1 MTTLSA
7 ASATIDVPELSD
19 LTQDKTLA
27 SARFMKS
34 ARARSQQG
42 FVFAKVVMKPYSAF
56 DVREYVKQI
65 TDERNILAGIPN
77 ALGYQRIVEVG
88 SGGYLVRQYMYS
100 SVYDRLSTRPFLED
114 IEKRW
119 LSYQLLSAVKD
130 CHAQNLYHGDIKT
143 ENLLVT
149 SWNWLYL
156 TDFSSSIKPT
166 TLPEDNPA
174 DFSFYFDTSARR
186 VCYIAP
192 ERFTS
197 GSTEEAPQ
205 ELNWAMD
212 MFSVG
217 CAIAEMFLEGPIFS
231 LSQIFKYRSGEYN
244 PEHAHIENIDDPEVR
259 AMVLNMIDL
268 DPEKRYSAE
277 QHLSFY
283 KSRIFPEYFYSF
295 LHDYMQDFTEPV
307 SNGAQLV
314 LDSEILAE
322 SDRKIER
329 VFYDFDKIAYF
340 LGYNEQVSDAEKEGT
355 NSLHKTV
362 SGKPDVHIDNAL
374 HDGTLLFLT
383 LVSSA
388 LRNTAKSSARLKAC
402 GMLTSFAHR
411 LPDEAKLDRIL
422 PYVVGML
429 SDKSDAVKV
438 AALHATT
445 SILDSVRVVSP
456 VNAYLF
462 PEYVFPR
469 LRQFLNVEKS
479 QPSVLTRAAYASCLA
494 SLALASGRMLDMVQA
509 IRADGRF
516 PSLSDEVLAPDASFH
531 GLYDVARAELVLHFE
546 ESTTILITDPE
557 TSVRRALLGSISRLC
572 LFFGSTKSSD
582 VILSHLN
589 TYLNETDWM
598 LRCAFYDALV
608 GVATYVGTSSLEQFI
623 MPIMIGS
630 MTDAEH
636 FVVER
641 VTRSLARM
649 AALGLF
655 QRAILWDLTGLIS
668 RYLVHPSS
676 WLREAA
682 AQFVEQACQFLSA
695 ADRYCIMLPILQP
708 FLRAPLLD
716 FSEECILDKLKSP
729 LSRAVF
735 EAAVLWA
742 SKREKSLFWT
752 AASRDGTF
760 TAAQS
765 ETSLVTSNFT
775 KRFPNR
781 IPPSQK
787 DKDDQQSLDTLK
799 NFGMVP
805 DDEVK
810 LMALREYIL
819 KYSQHKTEIV
829 TDELQRTLGKI
840 VSLAQLDITPQNVFF
855 DTVQPYRPARRR
867 RTSPR
872 PVEAGNA
879 RTIADALMDASVTI
893 DAATPSRTQSADDS
907 GKPTRSQ
914 AVPVDAKNRKSSSG
928 ERTPT
933 DLKADSVDRP
943 NIRIEGI
950 KGESARRSSS
960 VAGRHALLDSNRLSA
975 ERRDSKSLKHHNS
988 SFNLPHRAE
997 TIKAGAEIS
1006 TTQETAFGKLDRS
1019 PSDKL
1024 GGHESAL
1031 TQSLNVTE
1039 KSRSRSPMSQMSGRV
1054 PFEAN
1059 HTYTGGEP
1067 AVIRLLDSHV
1077 ADNFPIDLLDFG
1089 AEEKSSDVEIAIK
1102 SATTPTYQPNQATAG
1117 TVHGNK
1123 EPWRPA
1129 GLLLAQFVEHT
1140 AAINRILAAP
1150 DHAYFVTASDDGT
1163 CRIWDT
1169 SRLEKNVS
1177 ARSRYT
1183 HRHASGTKVKS
1194 LCFIDDTHAFVSGA
1208 TDGSIHAVRVDVK
1221 AAEGNEPTKFSKP
1234 TLIRDWQI
1242 PPQPSEAPRS
1252 PDATKVADDIREH
1265 AVCMHHYREQNSR
1278 SVLLI
1283 ATSMCRILMVD
1294 MKNMELIRIMHNP
1307 LHHGTPTTF
1316 CVDKKHHWVML
1327 GTSHGILDLWDLRF
1341 KLRLRSFGIGGAGI
1355 GHRVDKLLLHPSRG
1369 HGKWVVASCGGEISI
1384 WDIEKLTCREVL
1396 RPASLKLSQ
1405 DSARKPKNYEPWHPD
1420 EESSENM
1427 LKRFASQIDADE
1439 ALLQPSMK
1447 NNLTNPVSAD
1457 PKISTSSQSRPP
1469 PPSSQPS
1476 PSITSLLIFNDYLSN
1491 PSQPSATPIKSA
1503 LMLSAGSDRTLRYWN
1518 LAHIEQSFIVSGPML
1533 NVVGEENRVKPRYET
1548 SWPTSMSLSGL
1559 VQLVEEKLSD
1569 TGAAA
1574 VVDETMGTGR
1584 GIARKRREATA
1595 ANRDRDRDAKEKG
1608 AGAGGKQGQGQGPG
1622 GGKTNASASASASA
1636 VAKTPRNT
1644 IISLAQEQ
1652 MLKTHMDDITDVC
1665 LLRKPYGC
1673 IVSVDRGG
1681 AVFVF
1686 H

>member
-7 ASATIDVPELSD
+7 ASATIDVPELAD
-19 LTQDKTLA
+19 LSQDKTLA

-34 ARARSQQG
+34 VRARSHQG
-42 FVFAKVVMKPYSAF
+42 FVFVKVVMKPYSAF
-56 DVREYVKQI
+56 DVRDYVKQI
-65 TDERNILAGIPN
+65 ADERNTLAGIPN

-88 SGGYLVRQYMYS
+88 SCGFLVRQYMYS

-119 LSYQLLSAVKD
+119 LSYQLLCAVRD

-156 TDFSSSIKPT
+156 TDFSSSIKPP

-197 GSTEEAPQ
+197 GSTDEAPQ

-217 CAIAEMFLEGPIFS
+217 CAIAEMFLEGPIFT

-244 PEHAHIENIDDPEVR
+244 PEHAHINKIDDPEVR
-259 AMVLNMIDL
+259 AMILNMIDL

-283 KSRIFPEYFYSF
+283 KSKIFPEYFYSF
-295 LHDYMQDFTEPV
+295 LHDYMQDLTEPTTTD
-307 SNGAQLV
+307 AQLA
-314 LDSEILAE
+314 LDSEILVE
-322 SDRKIER
+322 SDRKVER
-329 VFYDFDKIAYF
+329 VFHDFDKIAYF
-340 LGYNEQVSDAEKEGT
+340 LGYSEHIEQQGVHGSD
-355 NSLHKTV
+355 SLPRAV
-362 SGKPDVHIDNAL
+362 SGKPDVHIDNDL
-374 HDGTLLFLT
+374 HDGTLLFLA

-388 LRNTAKSSARLKAC
+388 MRNTAKSSARLKAC
-402 GMLTSFAHR
+402 DMLTSFAHR

-422 PYVVGML
+422 PYLVGML

-438 AALHATT
+438 AALHATA

-462 PEYVFPR
+462 PEYIFPR

-479 QPSVLTRAAYASCLA
+479 QPSALIRAAYASCLA

-516 PSLSDEVLAPDASFH
+516 PALSNDALAADSSFH
-531 GLYDVARAELVLHFE
+531 GLYDVARAELIPHFE
-546 ESTTILITDPE
+546 ESTTMLITDPE

-589 TYLNETDWM
+589 TYLNEPDWI

-608 GVATYVGTSSLEQFI
+608 GVAVYVGTSSLEQFI
-623 MPIMIGS
+623 VPIMLGS
-630 MTDAEH
+630 MVDAEH
-636 FVVER
+636 FVVEK
-641 VTRSLARM
+641 VIRSFARM

-655 QRAILWDLTGLIS
+655 QRALLWDLTGLIS
-668 RYLVHPSS
+668 RYLVHPSI
-676 WLREAA
+676 WIREAA
-682 AQFVEQACQFLSA
+682 AQFIEQACKFLSP
-695 ADRYCIMLPILQP
+695 ADRYCVMLPILHP

-716 FSEECILDKLKSP
+716 FSEESILDKLKTP

-742 SKREKSLFWT
+742 SKRDRSLFWT
-752 AASRDGTF
+752 AASRDGVF

-765 ETSLVTSNFT
+765 EASFVASNFT

-787 DKDDQQSLDTLK
+787 DKDDQQSLETLR
-799 NFGMVP
+799 NFGLGP

-810 LMALREYIL
+810 LLALREYIL
-819 KYSQHKTEIV
+819 KYSQRKTDAV
-829 TDELQRTLGKI
+829 PDGTQRMLGNI
-840 VSLAQLDITPQNVFF
+840 VSLAQLEITPQNVFF
-855 DTVQPYRPARRR
+855 DAVQPYRPARSQH
-867 RTSPR
+867 TSPR
-872 PVEAGNA
+872 PADRGSA
-879 RTIADALMDASVTI
+879 RSIADALMDASVSI
-893 DAATPSRTQSADDS
+893 EPPTPGRASSVEGGSDTTRT
-907 GKPTRSQ
+907 K
-914 AVPVDAKNRKSSSG
+914 AVPVDASTRKSSSG
-928 ERTPT
+928 PETPV
-933 DLKADSVDRP
+933 DSRVGSIDRP

-950 KGESARRSSS
+950 KGEGAKRSSS
-960 VAGRHALLDSNRLSA
+960 VSGRHALLDTDKLSA
-975 ERRDSKSLKHHNS
+975 ERRDSKSLKYRNS
-988 SFNLPHRAE
+988 SFNLPNRAE
-997 TIKAGAEIS
+997 TIKADAEIS
-1006 TTQETAFGKLDRS
+1006 TTQENAFAKLNRS
-1019 PSDKL
+1019 PTDKF
-1024 GGHESAL
+1024 GGQDSAL
-1031 TQSLNVTE
+1031 TQSLNATE
-1039 KSRSRSPMSQMSGRV
+1039 KSRSKSPLSLVSGQAH
-1054 PFEAN
+1054 FEAK
-1059 HTYTGGEP
+1059 HTYTGNEP
-1067 AVIRLLDSHV
+1067 AVFRLLDSHV

-1089 AEEKSSDVEIAIK
+1089 PAKKSSEVEIPIR
-1102 SATTPTYQPNQATAG
+1102 SATTPSQQPNQTAANITNG
-1117 TVHGNK
+1117 SK
-1123 EPWRPA
+1123 EPWQPA
-1129 GLLLAQFVEHT
+1129 GLLLAQFIEHT
-1140 AAINRILAAP
+1140 AAINRVLAAP
-1150 DHAYFVTASDDGT
+1150 DHAFFVTASDDGT
-1163 CRIWDT
+1163 CKVWDT

-1183 HRHASGTKVKS
+1183 HRHAPETKVKA
-1194 LCFIDDTHAFVSGA
+1194 LCFIDDTHTFVSAA

-1221 AAEGNEPTKFSKP
+1221 PAEGNEPTRFSKP
-1234 TLIRDWQI
+1234 VLVRDWQI
-1242 PPQPSEAPRS
+1242 PQQQSQPQSS
-1252 PDATKVADDIREH
+1252 PTTAAQNDGTREH
-1265 AVCMHHYREQNSR
+1265 AVCLHHHREQNSQ

-1283 ATSMCRILMVD
+1283 ATNACRILMID
-1294 MKNMELIRIMHNP
+1294 MKNMEAIRIMHNP

-1316 CVDKKHHWVML
+1316 CVDRKHHWLML

-1355 GHRVDKLLLHPSRG
+1355 GCRVDKLLLHPSRG
-1369 HGKWVVASCGGEISI
+1369 HGKWIVASCGGEISI

-1396 RPASLKLSQ
+1396 RPSSFKYS
-1405 DSARKPKNYEPWHPD
+1405 SSRKIKNYEPWLPD

-1427 LKRFASQIDADE
+1427 LKRFASQVKDDE
-1439 ALLQPSMK
+1439 TALQPSL
-1447 NNLTNPVSAD
+1447 NQNAD
-1457 PKISTSSQSRPP
+1457 PKHSDSATTSSTPQ
-1469 PPSSQPS
+1469 PPSIS
-1476 PSITSLLIFNDYLSN
+1476 SLLLPLDYVPTNAN
-1491 PSQPSATPIKSA
+1491 PNTAPTKHP
-1503 LMLSAGSDRTLRYWN
+1503 LMLTAGTDRTLRYWS
-1518 LAHIEQSFIVSGPML
+1518 LAHIESSFIISGPML
-1533 NVVGEENRVKPRYET
+1533 NVVGEDSANKIRPRYET

-1559 VQLVEEKLSD
+1559 VMLVEEKLTDTAEEVRGTPTRKKRGDRD
-1569 TGAAA
+1569 TGGKGH
-1574 VVDETMGTGR
+1574 VHGH
-1584 GIARKRREATA
+1584 
-1595 ANRDRDRDAKEKG
+1595 DAGSKG
-1608 AGAGGKQGQGQGPG
+1608 S
-1622 GGKTNASASASASA
+1622 SAS
-1636 VAKTPRNT
+1636 AKTPRNT
-1644 IISLAQEQ
+1644 LISAAQSQ
-1652 MLKTHMDDITDVC
+1652 MLKTHMDDISDIC
-1665 LLRKPYGC
+1665 LLRRPYGC

>member
-1 MTTLSA
+1 MGQGYSMTTLSA

-34 ARARSQQG
+34 MRARSQQG
-42 FVFAKVVMKPYSAF
+42 FVYVKAVMKPYSSF
-56 DVREYVKQI
+56 DVRDYVRQI
-65 TDERNILAGIPN
+65 RDERNTLAGIPN

-88 SGGYLVRQYMYS
+88 SAGFLVRQYIYS

-119 LSYQLLSAVKD
+119 LSYQLLCAVRD
-130 CHAQNLYHGDIKT
+130 CHARNLYHGDIKT

-156 TDFSSSIKPT
+156 SDFSSSFKPT

-197 GSTEEAPQ
+197 GSTDEAPQ

-231 LSQIFKYRSGEYN
+231 LSQIFKYKSGEYS
-244 PEHAHIENIDDPEVR
+244 PEHAHIEKIDDPEVR

-277 QHLSFY
+277 QNLSFY
-283 KSRIFPEYFYSF
+283 KTKIFPEYFYSF
-295 LHDYMQDFTEPV
+295 LHDYMQDLTEPV
-307 SNGAQLV
+307 SSGTQLV
-314 LDSEILAE
+314 LDSEILFE
-322 SDRKIER
+322 SDRKVEK
-329 VFYDFDKIAYF
+329 VFHDLDKIAYF
-340 LGYNEQVSDAEKEGT
+340 LGYSEHITDAEKEGAT
-355 NSLHKTV
+355 GLQKTA
-362 SGKPDVHIDNAL
+362 SGISDIHIDNAL
-374 HDGTLLFLT
+374 HDGTLLFLA

-388 LRNTAKSSARLKAC
+388 IRNTSKASARLKAC
-402 GMLTSFAHR
+402 DMLTSFAHR

-429 SDKSDAVKV
+429 SDKSDAVRV

-462 PEYVFPR
+462 PEYIFPR
-469 LRQFLNVEKS
+469 LRQFLSVEKS
-479 QPSVLTRAAYASCLA
+479 QPSALIRAAYASCLA

-509 IRADGRF
+509 IRADGRV
-516 PSLSDEVLAPDASFH
+516 PALSNEILGLESSFH
-531 GLYDVARAELVLHFE
+531 GLYDVARAELIPHFE
-546 ESTTILITDPE
+546 ESTTMLITDTE

-572 LFFGSTKSSD
+572 LFFGSSKSSD

-589 TYLNETDWM
+589 TYLNEPDWI

-623 MPIMIGS
+623 VPIMIGS
-630 MTDAEH
+630 MVDPEH
-636 FVVER
+636 FVVEKVIR
-641 VTRSLARM
+641 CFARM

-655 QRAILWDLTGLIS
+655 QRALLWDLTGLVS

-676 WLREAA
+676 WIREAA
-682 AQFVEQACQFLSA
+682 AQFIEQACQFLSA

-716 FSEECILDKLKSP
+716 FSEDSILDKLKSP
-729 LSRAVF
+729 ISRAIF

-742 SKREKSLFWT
+742 SKRERSLFWT
-752 AASRDGTF
+752 AAGRDGAF
-760 TAAQS
+760 TVAQS
-765 ETSLVTSNFT
+765 DTSFVTSNFT

-787 DKDDQQSLDTLK
+787 DKDDQQSLETLR

-819 KYSQHKTEIV
+819 KYSQRKTEALPDD
-829 TDELQRTLGKI
+829 TQRMLGNI
-840 VSLAQLDITPQNVFF
+840 VSLAQLEVTPQNVFF
-855 DTVQPYRPARRR
+855 DTVQPYRPARTRPA
-867 RTSPR
+867 SPR
-872 PVEAGNA
+872 PVGTGNA
-879 RTIADALMDASVTI
+879 RSIADALMDASVSI
-893 DAATPSRTQSADDS
+893 GPATQAQPTSSNVKGGPSQPQSVPSD
-907 GKPTRSQ
+907 GKNTRS
-914 AVPVDAKNRKSSSG
+914 PSG
-928 ERTPT
+928 EQTP
-933 DLKADSVDRP
+933 AGFRAGSVDRP
-943 NIRIEGI
+943 NIRIEGV
-950 KGESARRSSS
+950 KEESAKRASS
-960 VAGRHALLDSNRLSA
+960 VSGRHALLDTDRLSA
-975 ERRDSKSLKHHNS
+975 ERRDSKNLKHRNS
-988 SFNLPHRAE
+988 SFNLLSRAE
-997 TIKAGAEIS
+997 TIKADAEIS
-1006 TTQETAFGKLDRS
+1006 TTQENAFGKLDRS
-1019 PSDKL
+1019 PTDKL
-1024 GGHESAL
+1024 GGHDSAL
-1031 TQSLNVTE
+1031 TQSLNATE
-1039 KSRSRSPMSQMSGRV
+1039 KSRSKSPMSQRSSRA

-1059 HTYTGGEP
+1059 HTYTGNEP

-1089 AEEKSSDVEIAIK
+1089 AAKKSSDIEVAIK
-1102 SATTPTYQPNQATAG
+1102 SATTPNQQPSQAITHAAN
-1117 TVHGNK
+1117 GNK

-1140 AAINRILAAP
+1140 AAINRVVAAP
-1150 DHAYFVTASDDGT
+1150 DHAFFVTASDDGT
-1163 CRIWDT
+1163 CKIWDT

-1183 HRHASGTKVKS
+1183 HRHSPGARVKS
-1194 LCFIDDTHAFVSGA
+1194 LCFIEDTHAFVSGA
-1208 TDGSIHAVRVDVK
+1208 TDGSIHVVRVDVK
-1221 AAEGNEPTKFSKP
+1221 AAEGNDPTRFSKP
-1234 TLIRDWQI
+1234 VLVRDWQI
-1242 PPQPSEAPRS
+1242 PQQPTEAHRPPNVVNS
-1252 PDATKVADDIREH
+1252 NDDNHEH
-1265 AVCMHHYREQNSR
+1265 AVCMHHYRDQSSQ
-1278 SVLLI
+1278 SVLLV
-1283 ATSMCRILMVD
+1283 ATDMCRILMVD
-1294 MKNMELIRIMHNP
+1294 MKNMELIRVMHNP

-1316 CVDKKHHWVML
+1316 CVDRKHHWMML

-1355 GHRVDKLLLHPSRG
+1355 GQRVDKLLLHPSRG

-1396 RPASLKLSQ
+1396 RPSSFKYDTS
-1405 DSARKPKNYEPWHPD
+1405 RKIKNYEPWHPD
-1420 EESSENM
+1420 EESGENM
-1427 LKRFASQIDADE
+1427 LKRFASQIEVDDT
-1439 ALLQPSMK
+1439 LLQPQPLI
-1447 NNLTNPVSAD
+1447 NQEQPQ
-1457 PKISTSSQSRPP
+1457 SQSDESKTPASASPP
-1469 PPSSQPS
+1469 TQTPT
-1476 PSITSLLIFNDYLSN
+1476 ITTLHIFTDYLSN
-1491 PSQPSATPIKSA
+1491 PSQPTNPQKTT
-1503 LMLSAGSDRTLRYWN
+1503 LMLSAGTDRTLRHWN
-1518 LAHIEQSFIVSGPML
+1518 LTHIEQSSIISGPML
-1533 NVVGEENRVKPRYET
+1533 NVVGEGDTRIKPRYET

-1569 TGAAA
+1569 AASDDPSKA
-1574 VVDETMGTGR
+1574 
-1584 GIARKRREATA
+1584 APRKK
-1595 ANRDRDRDAKEKG
+1595 RDAGKSSDKQAQG
-1608 AGAGGKQGQGQGPG
+1608 HAGGL
-1622 GGKTNASASASASA
+1622 
-1636 VAKTPRNT
+1636 VKTPRNT
-1644 IISLAQEQ
+1644 IISMAQEQ
-1652 MLKTHMDDITDVC
+1652 MLKTHMDDVSDVC
-1665 LLRKPYGC
+1665 LLRRPYGC
-1673 IVSVDRGG
+1673 VVSVDRGG

>member
-34 ARARSQQG
+34 VRARSQQG
-42 FVFAKVVMKPYSAF
+42 FVFVKVVMKPYSSF
-56 DVREYVKQI
+56 DVRDYVKQI

-88 SGGYLVRQYMYS
+88 SGGFLVRQYVYS

-149 SWNWLYL
+149 SWSWLYL

-192 ERFTS
+192 ERFTA
-197 GSTEEAPQ
+197 GSTEDGPQ

-217 CAIAEMFLEGPIFS
+217 CVIAEMFLEGPIFS

-244 PEHAHIENIDDPEVR
+244 PEHAHIDKIDDPEVR

-277 QHLSFY
+277 QHLTFY
-283 KSRIFPEYFYSF
+283 KSKIFPEYFYNF
-295 LHDYMQDFTEPV
+295 LHDYMQDLTEPM

-314 LDSEILAE
+314 LDPEILAE

-340 LGYNEQVSDAEKEGT
+340 LGYSEEVHDDEKEGV

-402 GMLTSFAHR
+402 GMLTSFAYR

-429 SDKSDAVKV
+429 NDKSDAVKV

-445 SILDSVRVVSP
+445 SILDSVKVVSP
-456 VNAYLF
+456 INAYLF

-469 LRQFLNVEKS
+469 LRQFLNVEKF
-479 QPSVLTRAAYASCLA
+479 QPSALTRAAYASCLA

-516 PSLSDEVLAPDASFH
+516 PSLSNEILAPDASFH
-531 GLYDVARAELVLHFE
+531 GLYDVARAELVPHFE
-546 ESTTILITDPE
+546 ESTTILITDPD

-589 TYLNETDWM
+589 TYLNEPDWM

-623 MPIMIGS
+623 VPIMIGS
-630 MTDAEH
+630 MTDAEY

-641 VTRSLARM
+641 VIRSFARM

-655 QRAILWDLTGLIS
+655 QRPILWELTGLIS
-668 RYLVHPSS
+668 RYLVHPSG

-708 FLRAPLLD
+708 FLRAPLLA

-742 SKREKSLFWT
+742 SKRERSLFWT
-752 AASRDGTF
+752 AAGRDGAF

-765 ETSLVTSNFT
+765 ENSLVTSNFA

-787 DKDDQQSLDTLK
+787 DKDDQQALDTLR
-799 NFGMVP
+799 NFGMAP

-819 KYSQHKTEIV
+819 KYSQHKSESDS
-829 TDELQRTLGKI
+829 DELQRTLGKI
-840 VSLAQLDITPQNVFF
+840 VSLAQLDIAPQNVFF
-855 DTVQPYRPARRR
+855 DPVQPYRPAKKRH
-867 RTSPR
+867 TSPR
-872 PVEAGNA
+872 PVGAGNP
-879 RTIADALMDASVTI
+879 RTITDALMDASVTI
-893 DAATPSRTQSADDS
+893 DPATPGPTQLVNNS
-907 GKPTRSQ
+907 GKPMHPQ
-914 AVPVDAKNRKSSSG
+914 AVPMDAKNRKSSSG
-928 ERTPT
+928 EQTPT
-933 DLKADSVDRP
+933 DTKASSLDRP
-943 NIRIEGI
+943 NIRIEGV

-960 VAGRHALLDSNRLSA
+960 VAGRHALLDTDRLSA
-975 ERRDSKSLKHHNS
+975 ERQDSKTLKHHNG
-988 SFNLPHRAE
+988 SFVPPHRAE

-1024 GGHESAL
+1024 AGHDSAL
-1031 TQSLNVTE
+1031 TQSLHATE
-1039 KSRSRSPMSQMSGRV
+1039 KSRSKSPLSQISGRA

-1059 HTYTGGEP
+1059 HTYTGSEP
-1067 AVIRLLDSHV
+1067 TVVRLLDSHV

-1089 AEEKSSDVEIAIK
+1089 AERKSSDVEVAIK
-1102 SATTPTYQPNQATAG
+1102 SATTPTHQPNQATTG
-1117 TVHGNK
+1117 NVNGNK

-1140 AAINRILAAP
+1140 ATVNCVIAAP

-1163 CRIWDT
+1163 CKIWDT

-1183 HRHASGTKVKS
+1183 HRHAPGAKVKS
-1194 LCFIDDTHAFVSGA
+1194 LCFIEDTHAFISGA
-1208 TDGSIHAVRVDVK
+1208 TDGSIQVVRVDVK

-1234 TLIRDWQI
+1234 VLVRDWQI
-1242 PPQPSEAPRS
+1242 PSQSSQASRS
-1252 PDATKVADDIREH
+1252 SGATKVVDDIREH

-1278 SVLLI
+1278 SVLLV
-1283 ATSMCRILMVD
+1283 ATSMCRIIMVD
-1294 MKNMELIRIMHNP
+1294 MKNMELIRVMHNP
-1307 LHHGTPTTF
+1307 FHHGTPTTF
-1316 CVDKKHHWVML
+1316 CVDKKHHWMML

-1341 KLRLRSFGIGGAGI
+1341 MLRLRSFGIGGAGI
-1355 GHRVDKLLLHPSRG
+1355 GQRVDKLLLHPSRG
-1369 HGKWVVASCGGEISI
+1369 HGKWVVASCGGEVSI

-1396 RPASLKLSQ
+1396 RPASFKLS
-1405 DSARKPKNYEPWHPD
+1405 SNSSRRPKSYEPWYPD
-1420 EESSENM
+1420 EESSETM

-1439 ALLQPSMK
+1439 ALLQPHPPT
-1447 NNLTNPVSAD
+1447 NNNQTDSEPN
-1457 PKISTSSQSRPP
+1457 PKISTPSQPRS
-1469 PPSSQPS
+1469 PPSSHISRSS
-1476 PSITSLLIFNDYLSN
+1476 PGISSLLIFNDYLSN
-1491 PSQPSATPIKSA
+1491 PSSSQSPPTKSA
-1503 LMLSAGSDRTLRYWN
+1503 LMLSAGADRTLRYWN

-1533 NVVGEENRVKPRYET
+1533 NVVGEENRVKARYET
-1548 SWPTSMSLSGL
+1548 SWPTSMSLTGL
-1559 VQLVEEKLSD
+1559 VMLVEEKLSD
-1569 TGAAA
+1569 TVA
-1574 VVDETMGTGR
+1574 DEPTGR
-1584 GIARKRREATA
+1584 GSVRKRREAA
-1595 ANRDRDRDAKEKG
+1595 KG
-1608 AGAGGKQGQGQGPG
+1608 AGGGLKQGQVPG
-1622 GGKTNASASASASA
+1622 GGGGRNSASTSA